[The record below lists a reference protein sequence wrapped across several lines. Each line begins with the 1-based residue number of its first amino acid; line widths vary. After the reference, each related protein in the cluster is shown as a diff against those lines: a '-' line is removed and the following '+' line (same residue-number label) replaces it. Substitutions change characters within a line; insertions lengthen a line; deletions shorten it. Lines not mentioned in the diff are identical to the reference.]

1 MTSTEQVRPAESMIT
16 TVVGGS
22 GNRLHVREW
31 GRRDGPPVLMIHGW
45 SGNHLCWKN
54 QVESG
59 LADEFRLVAL
69 DLRGHG
75 MSDQPLAADQYQQP
89 RLWASDI
96 AAVID
101 QCQLDRPTLVAWSY
115 GGFVTCDYVRAY
127 GQDAISAVNLVGGAV
142 TLNEHFDHI
151 GPAFLTNAPS
161 GADPDLPTR
170 VAALRRFWRAMTEH
184 PLTEEDLETGLCG
197 SVSVQPAV
205 LGALISRQIDSDD
218 VLGRL
223 RVPVL
228 VSHGRQDQIILASMA
243 AHVLQVCPT
252 ATPSW
257 YDGVGH
263 MPFAEDPE
271 RFNRELGELVRGA
284 AR

>member
-1 MTSTEQVRPAESMIT
+1 
-16 TVVGGS
+16 
-22 GNRLHVREW
+22 
-31 GRRDGPPVLMIHGW
+31 
-45 SGNHLCWKN
+45 
-54 QVESG
+54 
-59 LADEFRLVAL
+59 
-69 DLRGHG
+69 
-75 MSDQPLAADQYQQP
+75 
-89 RLWASDI
+89 
-96 AAVID
+96 
-101 QCQLDRPTLVAWSY
+101 
-115 GGFVTCDYVRAY
+115 
-127 GQDAISAVNLVGGAV
+127 
-142 TLNEHFDHI
+142 
-151 GPAFLTNAPS
+151 
-161 GADPDLPTR
+161 
-170 VAALRRFWRAMTEH
+170 MTEH

-271 RFNRELGELVRGA
+271 RFNRELGELARGA